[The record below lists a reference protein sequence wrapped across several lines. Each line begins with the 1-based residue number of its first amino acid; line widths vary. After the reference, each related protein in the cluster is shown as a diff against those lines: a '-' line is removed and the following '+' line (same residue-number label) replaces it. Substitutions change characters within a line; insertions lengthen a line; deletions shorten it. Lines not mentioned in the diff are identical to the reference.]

1 MNEIIKQYQ
10 KIEQEEKS
18 QMNSNTQYCQYLYV
32 QYYGQLLEQLSQV
45 PFLEDISW
53 QADMAV
59 NQTLLGTSYPLY
71 FFHHMM
77 HVNDYQQDAKRLL
90 QQAGIK
96 ELHAESSGIYFQYQN
111 QNYHIT
117 NLFST
122 FLSEPLKEKLYADI
136 HMKPRNCH
144 QLAVDIAREIKGEVY
159 TGYLQFPTMKMF
171 HSWCV
176 KDGLVYDTMYDFALT
191 EELYETIFEPV
202 DVIAISYDQ
211 ILNDEIE
218 VEDITI
224 PYPVYLY
231 CDYKNTIGQK

>member
-18 QMNSNTQYCQYLYV
+18 QMNSNAQYCQYLYV

-159 TGYLQFPTMKMF
+159 TGYLQFPTMNML

-176 KDGLVYDTMYDFALT
+176 KDGLVYDTMYHFILT
-191 EELYETIFEPV
+191 QELYETIFNPV
-202 DVIAISYDQ
+202 DVIAISYDS
-211 ILNDEIE
+211 ICNEKMKI
-218 VEDITI
+218 EDIEM

-231 CDYKNTIGQK
+231 CDYRKKMKQK